1 MYEVTIIDYDHQ
13 GRGMARINDKIC
25 FIPNT
30 MIDEIVKI
38 NIVKDKKKFM
48 EGEVIEYIKTNP
60 KRIDNICPYYKTC
73 GGCDILHLPYD
84 EQLIYKEN
92 KIKNIIKRYLKED
105 IKINNIVSSD
115 KQFNYRN
122 KVTLQVDKDKFGFYS
137 KKSNDITPINKCL
150 LLDNKLND
158 YIKTI
163 DNTSE
168 KIVLRTNGTDVLDN
182 YNDRI
187 IKTIGNKKY
196 EVSLE
201 SFFQVNDNVT
211 YKMYEKVKEYVNSTS
226 NDTILDLYCC
236 TGTIG
241 IYISDNCK
249 EVLGIEINKQAIK
262 DAKKNKELNNLDNIS
277 FIAEDVS
284 KVINKVNI
292 KPTIVVVDPPR
303 AGLDE
308 KTIKEIIKM
317 NPNRLVYVSCDPM
330 TLVRDLNILKYYFNI
345 KEITPFDMFPNTY
358 HVESVCLLE
367 KKVNS

>member
-30 MIDEIVKI
+30 MIDEVVKI
-38 NIVKDKKKFM
+38 NIVRDKKKFM
-48 EGEVIEYIKTNP
+48 EGEVVEYIKTNP

-73 GGCDILHLPYD
+73 GGCDLLHLPYD
-84 EQLIYKEN
+84 EQLKYKQN
-92 KIKNIIKRYLKED
+92 KVKNIIDRYVKED
-105 IKINNIVSSD
+105 IKINDIEYD

-122 KVTLQVDKDKFGFYS
+122 KVTLQVENNKFGFYS
-137 KKSNDITPINKCL
+137 KKSNDITPITKCL
-150 LLDNKLND
+150 LLDDKLNE

-163 DNTSE
+163 DNTKE
-168 KIVLRTNGTDVLDN
+168 KIVLRTNGIDVLDN

-187 IKTIGNKKY
+187 TKTIGNKKY
-196 EVSLE
+196 LVSLE

-211 YKMYEKVKEYVNSTS
+211 YKMYEKVKEYVNSS
-226 NDTILDLYCC
+226 NNDVILDLYCG

-241 IYISDNCK
+241 IYLSDNCK

-262 DAKKNKELNNLDNIS
+262 DADKNKELNNLSNIT
-277 FIAEDVS
+277 FIADDVA

-292 KPTIVVVDPPR
+292 KPSIIVVDPPR

-308 KTIKEIIKM
+308 KTLKEIIKM

-330 TLVRDLNILKYYFNI
+330 TLARDLNILKYYFDI

-358 HVESVCLLE
+358 HVENVVLMTR
-367 KKVNS
+367 K